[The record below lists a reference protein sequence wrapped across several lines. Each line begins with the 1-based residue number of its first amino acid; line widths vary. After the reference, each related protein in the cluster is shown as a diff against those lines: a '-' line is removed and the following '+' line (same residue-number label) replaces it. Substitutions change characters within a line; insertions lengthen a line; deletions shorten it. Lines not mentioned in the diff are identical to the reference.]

1 MDTQTLAFV
10 VMGMILS
17 IGVLALVIDKHPDE
31 QK

>member
-1 MDTQTLAFV
+1 MEFQTYVFV
-10 VMGMILS
+10 ILGMILS